1 MPGRRIDENI
11 LALTELANF
20 CDADESRGGIFVMLD
35 NAKAY
40 DRVQWPFLQ
49 KVLEA
54 FQFPPFFCSLICR
67 IRERYRALRYYLKLY
82 TWG

>member
-1 MPGRRIDENI
+1 VPGRRIDENI

-54 FQFPPFFCSLICR
+54 FQFPLFS
-67 IRERYRALRYYLKLY
+67 AH
-82 TWG
+82 